1 MIFKSRLFGDHS
13 ISSKTHWSSFL
24 FKYLL
29 NLFAVCLGSLS
40 CWKVKRGPINRLPD
54 CMAWWMK
61 ICLYF
66 SAFIIPSILTKSPT
80 PPAEIQPQ
88 TCTDPP
94 PWSTVG
100 CKHGSCNSFP
110 LLLRTY
116 WPLVASRNLQLWL
129 VTQQHLP
136 FVRIPVVVFSR
147 ILQSFTATLLW
158 RPFRTRVLCIV
169 DKCTCVSKFEQVA
182 QQEPYLYFILSI
194 NDITL
199 RYFSSLFVSFLGRPL
214 LGLSSTCPVSWCFF
228 NSAWIPHLDTP
239 VWREISACDFPCSS
253 NITTLC
259 LVTVNIFPIFGWKQN
274 LYHA

>member
-1 MIFKSRLFGDHS
+1 MIFKLRLCGGHS
-13 ISSKTHWSSFL
+13 ISSKTAWSSFL

-66 SAFIIPSILTKSPT
+66 SVFIIPSILNKSPT

-88 TCTDPP
+88 TCIDRPP
-94 PWSTVG
+94 CPTVG

-110 LLLRTY
+110 LLLRTNWRY
-116 WPLVASRNLQLWL
+116 M
-129 VTQQHLP
+129 LP
-136 FVRIPVVVFSR
+136 EISNFDCHSTAPSIGQNSSCCVLTHTSIVRIVDNALVSQSLNKLRSKSPILVF
-147 ILQSFTATLLW
+147 F
-158 RPFRTRVLCIV
+158 
-169 DKCTCVSKFEQVA
+169 
-182 QQEPYLYFILSI
+182 LSI
-194 NDITL
+194 SDVTL
-199 RYFSSLFVSFLGRPL
+199 RYFSSLFDSFLGRPL
-214 LGLSSTCPVSWCFF
+214 LGWSSTCPVSWCFF

-239 VWREISACDFPCSS
+239 VRRKISACDFPCSS

-259 LVTVNIFPIFGWKQN
+259 LVTVNI
-274 LYHA
+274 